1 LISDLSLID
10 GFLTDMT
17 TPVIDTQASS
27 LEQALAL
34 AQSLEDMLEQEFA
47 HLKVQ
52 NLDAFEASQSSKN
65 ELLQQLAQLTGID
78 GPASADALGPE
89 WDGFKEHMAHCRDM
103 HRRNEVLIVRKIDA
117 IRGALQSLQVQDPTS
132 SVEIYDRLGKVSRG
146 GRRGGRGYAEA

>member
-1 LISDLSLID
+1 
-10 GFLTDMT
+10 MT
-17 TPVIDTQASS
+17 TPATDVQASS

-34 AQSLEDMLEQEFA
+34 AKTLEDMLEREFEQ
-47 HLKVQ
+47 LKVQ
-52 NLDAFEASQSSKN
+52 DLDAFEASQNTKN
-65 ELLQQLAQLTGID
+65 ELLQQLAQLAGIQ
-78 GPASADALGPE
+78 GPDSADALGPE

-117 IRGALQSLQVQDPTS
+117 IRGALQSMQVQDPAS

>member
-1 LISDLSLID
+1 
-10 GFLTDMT
+10 MNQAAM
-17 TPVIDTQASS
+17 DTQASS

-34 AQSLEDMLEQEFA
+34 AQTLDEMLEREFED
-47 HLKVQ
+47 LKAQ
-52 NLDAFEASQSSKN
+52 NLDAFEASQTTKN
-65 ELLQQLAQLTGID
+65 ELLQQLAQLAGIH
-78 GPASADALGPE
+78 GPDSADTLGPE

-132 SVEIYDRLGKVSRG
+132 SVEIYDRLGKVSRA

>member
-1 LISDLSLID
+1 
-10 GFLTDMT
+10 MNQAAM
-17 TPVIDTQASS
+17 DTQASS

-34 AQSLEDMLEQEFA
+34 AQTLDEMLEREFED
-47 HLKVQ
+47 LKAQ
-52 NLDAFEASQSSKN
+52 NLDAFEASQTTKN
-65 ELLQQLAQLTGID
+65 ELLQQLEQLAGIH
-78 GPASADALGPE
+78 GPDSADALGPE

-132 SVEIYDRLGKVSRG
+132 SVEIYDRLGKVSRA

>member
-1 LISDLSLID
+1 
-10 GFLTDMT
+10 MT
-17 TPVIDTQASS
+17 TPATDTQVSS

-34 AQSLEDMLEQEFA
+34 AKTLEDMLEREFEQ
-47 HLKVQ
+47 LKVQ
-52 NLDAFEASQSSKN
+52 DLDAFEASQNTKN
-65 ELLQQLAQLTGID
+65 ELLQQLAQLAGIH
-78 GPASADALGPE
+78 GPESADALGPE

-117 IRGALQSLQVQDPTS
+117 IRGALQSLQVQDPAS

>member
-1 LISDLSLID
+1 
-10 GFLTDMT
+10 MT
-17 TPVIDTQASS
+17 TPAMDDQASA

-34 AQSLEDMLEQEFA
+34 AQTLDDMLEQEFA

-52 NLDAFEASQSSKN
+52 NLDAFEASQASKN
-65 ELLQQLAQLTGID
+65 ELLQQLAQLAGIH
-78 GPASADALGPE
+78 GPDSADALGPE

-117 IRGALQSLQVQDPTS
+117 IRGALQSMQVQDPAS
-132 SVEIYDRLGKVSRG
+132 SVEIYDRLGKVSRA

>member
-1 LISDLSLID
+1 
-10 GFLTDMT
+10 MT
-17 TPVIDTQASS
+17 TPATDTQASS

-34 AQSLEDMLEQEFA
+34 AKTLENMLEREFEQ
-47 HLKVQ
+47 LKVQ
-52 NLDAFEASQSSKN
+52 DLDGFEASQNTKN
-65 ELLQQLAQLTGID
+65 EMLQQLAQLAGIQ
-78 GPASADALGPE
+78 GPESADALGPE

-103 HRRNEVLIVRKIDA
+103 HRRNEVLIGRKIDA

>member
-1 LISDLSLID
+1 
-10 GFLTDMT
+10 M
-17 TPVIDTQASS
+17 DTQASS
-27 LEQALAL
+27 REQACAL
-34 AQSLEDMLEQEFA
+34 AQTLEDMLEQEFA

-52 NLDAFEASQSSKN
+52 NLDAFEASQASKN
-65 ELLQQLAQLTGID
+65 ELLQQLAQLTGIHD
-78 GPASADALGPE
+78 SESADALGPE
-89 WDGFKEHMAHCRDM
+89 WDGFKEQMAHCRDM